1 VGKTR
6 PPSNDTPITKK
17 RSDRKSDSD
26 ALIQVQLIASSQE
39 INIFRFKKK
48 EKNE

>member
-39 INIFRFKKK
+39 INNSDLKKK
-48 EKNE
+48 KNE